1 MNVERKVTMPT
12 TVTATAAGA
21 GGAGPDPVAGITP
34 VAGVTAGA
42 QGRGPGPGPG
52 PGQGPGPGP
61 SLLVALVQSLHE
73 DLPQPGGP
81 GPDPGPGQC
90 PGLGLEAEAGL
101 DQWAALALDLE
112 LEVAQPRAVLLQTD
126 AQLKVFLCSWFSP
139 LLTFE
144 QHINYRASTELSSL
158 TCLTK
163 YITLLT
169 PTGSVTAASCCLA
182 TPPAY
187 VPQPVLTSRRRFK
200 AAEKFQ
206 SCRQKMKMAD
216 RTGSNSS
223 ESSSSNSSSSSLRDL
238 AHSALQLIHWKQPK
252 KSAAA
257 FGLSLLVLVSVATL
271 SIISVMSYLLL
282 AFLCVTITFRVYKSV
297 IQAIQKSDDGHPF
310 RSMLERDI
318 SVSSESVRQLAD
330 QSLIHLN
337 WFSSQ
342 TRRLL
347 LVEDLVDSLK
357 LAAVMWVMTYVGAV
371 FNGVT
376 ILILADIIFFTT
388 PLIYKK
394 KKIQIDRHIE
404 LVRSTVE
411 ETLQKMQDKLPGA
424 VKRTKAE

>member
-1 MNVERKVTMPT
+1 
-12 TVTATAAGA
+12 
-21 GGAGPDPVAGITP
+21 
-34 VAGVTAGA
+34 
-42 QGRGPGPGPG
+42 
-52 PGQGPGPGP
+52 
-61 SLLVALVQSLHE
+61 
-73 DLPQPGGP
+73 
-81 GPDPGPGQC
+81 
-90 PGLGLEAEAGL
+90 
-101 DQWAALALDLE
+101 
-112 LEVAQPRAVLLQTD
+112 
-126 AQLKVFLCSWFSP
+126 
-139 LLTFE
+139 
-144 QHINYRASTELSSL
+144 
-158 TCLTK
+158 
-163 YITLLT
+163 
-169 PTGSVTAASCCLA
+169 
-182 TPPAY
+182 
-187 VPQPVLTSRRRFK
+187 
-200 AAEKFQ
+200 
-206 SCRQKMKMAD
+206 MKMAD